1 MILSTQHFQAYDD
14 RCKQHKATTFSYSS
28 ESERDMEA
36 LLLRKDKSVLF
47 VKNLNVKRLT
57 WTEFWTTAHYK
68 KKEKVNKERVDSRYS
83 L

>member
-14 RCKQHKATTFSYSS
+14 RCKHHKATTFSYSS

-57 WTEFWTTAHYK
+57 WTEYWTTAHYK
-68 KKEKVNKERVDSRYS
+68 KKEKMNKERVDGRHSI
-83 L
+83 

>member
-14 RCKQHKATTFSYSS
+14 RCKHHKATTFSYSS

-47 VKNLNVKRLT
+47 VKNLNAKRLT

-68 KKEKVNKERVDSRYS
+68 KKEKFERVSGEYS
-83 L
+83 I